1 MFKTEYVH
9 AVEGVFIIFIG
20 FITMSCAFQLTNSG
34 AEAGG
39 KIVMCLCE
47 AGGFSFLSFSL
58 SFSLFCWAKIVICLC
73 EAGGFSFLSFSLSL
87 FQSLLLGRHWL
98 WGVLGKILPRL
109 PLRMQTPGLVEQ
121 NSLSMTVSLQ
131 TKPCGPVIINICATK
146 LHKVPINDIT
156 HTTQSRHDSKTSKLI
171 PCKGL
176 PSTFPVAD

>member
-9 AVEGVFIIFIG
+9 AVEGLFIIFIG
-20 FITMSCAFQLTNSG
+20 CITMSCAFQLTNSG
-34 AEAGG
+34 AEAEG
-39 KIVMCLCE
+39 
-47 AGGFSFLSFSL
+47 
-58 SFSLFCWAKIVICLC
+58 KIVICLC

-156 HTTQSRHDSKTSKLI
+156 HTTQPRHDSKTSKLI